1 MPILEM
7 HVAGM
12 SCGHCVQS
20 VTKAIQARDAHAKVH
35 VDLAEGLVSAE
46 TVLERASAAQAIE
59 AAGYKVLPC
68 NRP

>member
-1 MPILEM
+1 MPVIEM
-7 HVAGM
+7 KVSGM
-12 SCGHCVQS
+12 TCGHCAQN
-20 VTKAIQARDAHAKVH
+20 VTKALQARDAHARVH

-46 TVLERASAAQAIE
+46 TLLERTSAAQAIE